1 MPYFLTCE
9 ECDKDYLCHDDFRPE
24 PDIEYQTV
32 CPRCFDLYS
41 SEQKKKNKNARLC
54 TIEQQNEEKQRTRG
68 LQMRPNRRIRRQ
80 L

>member
-9 ECDKDYLCHDDFRPE
+9 ECDKDYLCHDDFRRE

-32 CPRCFDLYS
+32 CPRCFDLYYRAA
-41 SEQKKKNKNARLC
+41 E
-54 TIEQQNEEKQRTRG
+54 EEKPTRG
-68 LQMRPNRRIRRQ
+68 LQMRPNCRIRRQ